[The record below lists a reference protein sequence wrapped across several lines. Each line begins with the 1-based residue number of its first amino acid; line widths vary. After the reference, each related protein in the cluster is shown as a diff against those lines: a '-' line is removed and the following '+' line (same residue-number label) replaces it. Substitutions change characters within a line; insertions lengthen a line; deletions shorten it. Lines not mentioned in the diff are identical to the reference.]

1 MMPVHQQ
8 PIAHVVIL
16 LSRHNTEY
24 LEYWVAQ
31 DKNYG
36 LDLEGN
42 IPNNKAL
49 ENGKLTGR
57 NQSEYNEITHFKI
70 KGE

>member
-31 DKNYG
+31 DKKTMRSVLSDIFRGTIAIHLFISDSHQLIRKNFA
-36 LDLEGN
+36 
-42 IPNNKAL
+42 I
-49 ENGKLTGR
+49 
-57 NQSEYNEITHFKI
+57 
-70 KGE
+70 